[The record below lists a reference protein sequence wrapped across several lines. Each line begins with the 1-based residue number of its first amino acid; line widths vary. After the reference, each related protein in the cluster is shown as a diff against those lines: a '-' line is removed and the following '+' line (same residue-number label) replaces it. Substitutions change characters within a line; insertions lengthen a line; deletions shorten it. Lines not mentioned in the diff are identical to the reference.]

1 MRQALTVMAQDL
13 VPQNQPS
20 MHDLHPRIV
29 VAIAVCT
36 VWFVIAAFLGFAI
49 DPQSAYP
56 LLFVAL
62 LFTVALLL
70 PYSLYRAW
78 RKANRGHDE
87 AQLEQSSF
95 HDWARRDFETW
106 QDRVKG
112 ANAAT
117 EVMVPIAAAA
127 IGMTAFGIVFHIAE
141 RFSG

>member
-1 MRQALTVMAQDL
+1 MAQHL
-13 VPQNQPS
+13 VPQKQPS

-29 VAIAVCT
+29 VAIAACT
-36 VWFVIAAFLGFAI
+36 VWFVIAAFFGFAV

-62 LFTVALLL
+62 LFTIALVL
-70 PYSLYRAW
+70 PYTLYRAW
-78 RKANRGHDE
+78 RKANRGFKE
-87 AQLEQSSF
+87 GELEQSSF

-127 IGMTAFGIVFHIAE
+127 LGMTAFGIVFHI
-141 RFSG
+141 